1 VLIDTTQLAL
11 ERSISGATQRQEALA
26 ANIANAST
34 PGYKRVDVDF
44 HGALAAALGSSD
56 AKSTLSA
63 TSFTTQADESVGAT
77 QADGNSIDVEN
88 ESAKMAANALEQQ
101 AAVSVAKT
109 RNAILRT
116 AMGVG

>member
-1 VLIDTTQLAL
+1 MLFDTTQLAL
-11 ERSISGATQRQEALA
+11 ERTIAGASQRHNALA
-26 ANIANAST
+26 ANIANAAT
-34 PGYKRVDVDF
+34 PGYRRVDVDF

-56 AKSTLSA
+56 AKQALA
-63 TSFTTQADESVGAT
+63 GTSFTTAADASVGAT

-88 ESAKMAANALEQQ
+88 ESAKLSANALEQQ